1 MDIFISNPECAKYES
16 DADNQLDLVGL
27 CNQRSDYDRCNEV
40 VYVYDMGYE
49 HICILIEDGDNQKI
63 KDLRQLLIEV
73 LYNYNIK
80 WKASELTM
88 YLGTS
93 STVMFV
99 FRSQYSTYCKGKLSI
114 AVI

>member
-63 KDLRQLLIEV
+63 KDLRQLLVEV

-80 WKASELTM
+80 QNVSEFTIR
-88 YLGTS
+88 LGTS